1 MSLYETYLE
10 ELENGTDVS
19 SEALEAAADSLAFTT
34 SLHNVFREN
43 GYDLPE
49 NPDMSSLEAV
59 LDMMMGELAAAS
71 IFLSED
77 SFMQVPHMLRTIAK
91 AFETTA
97 GSDEVPTVIVNGYNR
112 LADRIQAT
120 RVQQQQMKD
129 LVTAQNT
136 K

>member
-1 MSLYETYLE
+1 MSKYETYLE
-10 ELENGTDVS
+10 ELENSTGIS
-19 SEALEAAADSLAFTT
+19 SEALESAADSLAFIQ
-34 SLHNVFREN
+34 SLHTVFREN

-49 NPDMSSLEAV
+49 EPDVSALENI
-59 LDMMMGELAAAS
+59 LDSMMGELAAAS

-77 SFMQVPHMLRTIAK
+77 SFLQVPHMLRTIAK
-91 AFETTA
+91 AFEATA
-97 GSDEVPTVIVNGYNR
+97 DGEEVPTVIVNGYNR

>member
-1 MSLYETYLE
+1 MSKYETYLE
-10 ELENGTDVS
+10 ELENSTGIS
-19 SEALEAAADSLAFTT
+19 SEALESAADSLAFIQ
-34 SLHNVFREN
+34 SLHTVFREN

-49 NPDMSSLEAV
+49 EPDVSALENI
-59 LDMMMGELAAAS
+59 LDSMMGELAAAS

-91 AFETTA
+91 AFEATA
-97 GSDEVPTVIVNGYNR
+97 GGEEVPTVIVNGYNR

>member
-1 MSLYETYLE
+1 
-10 ELENGTDVS
+10 
-19 SEALEAAADSLAFTT
+19 
-34 SLHNVFREN
+34 LHNVFREN

-49 NPDMSSLEAV
+49 EPDMSSLEAI

-77 SFMQVPHMLRTIAK
+77 SFLQVPHMLRTIAK
-91 AFETTA
+91 AFEATA
-97 GSDEVPTVIVNGYNR
+97 DGEEVPTVIVNGYNR

>member
-1 MSLYETYLE
+1 MSKYETYLE
-10 ELENGTDVS
+10 ELEAGDDVS
-19 SEALEAAADSLAFTT
+19 SDALEAASDSLAFVT
-34 SLHNVFREN
+34 SLHSVFRDN

-49 NPDMSSLEAV
+49 DPDMSALENI
-59 LDMMMGELAAAS
+59 LDGMMGELSAAC

>member
-1 MSLYETYLE
+1 MSKYDIYLE
-10 ELENGTDVS
+10 ELQDGDSVS
-19 SEALEAAADSLAFTT
+19 DDALEAAADALAFTT
-34 SLHNVFREN
+34 ALHNVFREN

-49 NPDMSSLEAV
+49 NPDMASLEVV
-59 LDMMMGELAAAS
+59 LDMMMGELSAAC

-77 SFMQVPHMLRTIAK
+77 SFIQVPHMLRTIAK
-91 AFETTA
+91 AFEATA
-97 GSDEVPTVIVNGYNR
+97 GGEEVPTVIVNGYNR
-112 LADRIQAT
+112 LANRIDAT